1 MVVGEVKSRVV
12 IAADD
17 PRLSYLLLE
26 PVYTVAPNK
35 GVWPPASNKGVRPPE
50 LQPLWDEAR
59 RQGME
64 LFGALGHGPDELEL
78 YWAAGVRG
86 HFQPIARLA

>member
-26 PVYTVAPNK
+26 PVYLWRILVVGEGWQPVLDLLPSRLLLLPVAVLRIILRCYK
-35 GVWPPASNKGVRPPE
+35 S
-50 LQPLWDEAR
+50 L
-59 RQGME
+59 
-64 LFGALGHGPDELEL
+64 
-78 YWAAGVRG
+78 
-86 HFQPIARLA
+86 